1 MDPEKLPVPLP
12 PEPESPKGFK
22 ALLQHQ
28 RFILVTLVVLLFF
41 GILFGLGLYRKAKT
55 VTPGETAF
63 DHTIT
68 DGCATT
74 SGIINLGIAGS
85 NRIPPENSINNLGVG
100 ITIIKTTPCGP
111 TGCIVGNGHV

>member
-28 RFILVTLVVLLFF
+28 RFILVTLAVLLFF

-55 VTPGETAF
+55 GTPGETAKVEAAKP
-63 DHTIT
+63 TKPLE
-68 DGCATT
+68 AKKPE
-74 SGIINLGIAGS
+74 SLQ
-85 NRIPPENSINNLGVG
+85 PPAPEASA
-100 ITIIKTTPCGP
+100 PQA
-111 TGCIVGNGHV
+111 

>member
-55 VTPGETAF
+55 VTPGETAKVE
-63 DHTIT
+63 
-68 DGCATT
+68 AAKP
-74 SGIINLGIAGS
+74 LEAKA
-85 NRIPPENSINNLGVG
+85 PEPLLPHRLKLRRPLMRFIRPRRHL
-100 ITIIKTTPCGP
+100 PCRRLP
-111 TGCIVGNGHV
+111 LRLMVRRSTRLLRRKK